1 VAIALYAT
9 AWCNI
14 FLSRGEGM
22 AKKIVIIGGVSIGP
36 KAAARARRRDP
47 GAEITILEK
56 GEALS
61 YAGCGTPYYIAG
73 KIHDYKEL
81 MMTPAGIV
89 RDTAFFK
96 NVKAIRV
103 CNKTMAERIDR
114 AGKVVQA
121 VNVDTGERFE
131 FPYDQLVVATGSM
144 PVRPPLP
151 GIDLQGVH
159 VLSNLEEAVAIRK
172 EMESG
177 KRRVVIVGAGLIGM
191 EVAEAFAER
200 GAEITMVE
208 LKDQVL
214 PALLDKE
221 MAILVEKH
229 LAAKKVAVRTGVTVQ
244 GFTGDGQGRVA
255 QVATNH
261 GDLPADL
268 VLIAVGVKPNT
279 RLAREAGLA
288 IGPLGGIVVDERLR
302 TSDPDIFAGGDCVE
316 NQHLLTGEP
325 IYVPIGSTANKHGR
339 VIGDNLTG
347 GSTRYPG
354 ILGSTILKI
363 FDYNVGATGLT
374 ERAARER
381 GFDAVTTL
389 TPGPDKAHYYPGAK
403 LLVLKGVADRKT
415 GTLLGVQA
423 AGPGE
428 ASKRIDV
435 AAMAISQRMT
445 LGEIAL
451 ADVCYAPPYAGA
463 MDNLVHLATALE
475 NQVTGLAVS
484 RSPLQVK
491 RMIDDGEDFL
501 LLDVRTPAEHMDVR
515 IADPRHHFIPL
526 GKLRERLG
534 ELPRDKEVIA
544 YCKTSLRG
552 YEAMRILKGA
562 GFEKASYLGGGVA
575 AWPFALVKG

>member
-1 VAIALYAT
+1 MG
-9 AWCNI
+9 
-14 FLSRGEGM
+14 R
-22 AKKIVIIGGVSIGP
+22 KIVIIGGVSIGP

-47 GAEITILEK
+47 EAEITILEK

-73 KIHDYKEL
+73 KIGDHRDL

-89 RDTAFFK
+89 RDTAFFR

-103 CNKTMAERIDR
+103 CNRTMAERIDR
-114 AGKVVQA
+114 GAKVVHA
-121 VNVDTGERFE
+121 VNVDTGEGQE
-131 FPYDQLVVATGSM
+131 FRYDQLVIATGSL
-144 PVRPPLP
+144 PVRPSLP
-151 GIDLQGVH
+151 GVEMQGVH
-159 VLSNLEEAVAIRK
+159 VLGNLDEAVAIRK
-172 EMESG
+172 ELETG

-191 EVAEAFAER
+191 ETAEAFAER

-208 LKDQVL
+208 LKDHVL

-229 LAAKKVAVRTGVTVQ
+229 LAAKKVTVKTGVTVEA
-244 GFTGDGQGRVA
+244 FSGDDQGRVSR
-255 QVATNH
+255 VVTNH
-261 GDLPADL
+261 GILPADL
-268 VLIAVGVKPNT
+268 VLVAVGVRPNVT
-279 RLAREAGLA
+279 LARKSGLS
-288 IGPLGGIVVDERLR
+288 IGTRGGIVVDEFLR

-316 NQHLLTGEP
+316 NRNLLTGKP
-325 IYVPIGSTANKHGR
+325 IYVPMGSTANKHGR

-363 FDYNVGATGLT
+363 FDYNVGATGLS
-374 ERAARER
+374 ERAAREQ
-381 GFDAVTTL
+381 GFDVVATM

-423 AGPGE
+423 VGPGE

-435 AAMAISQRMT
+435 AAIAISRRMS

-451 ADVCYAPPYAGA
+451 ADVCYAPPFAGA

-491 RMIDDGEDFL
+491 RMIDEGEDFV
-501 LLDVRTPAEHMDVR
+501 LLDVRTPAEHKDVR

-526 GKLRERLG
+526 GKLRGHLG
-534 ELPRDKEVIA
+534 ELPKNKEVIA

-562 GFEKASYLGGGVA
+562 GFDNASYLDGGVA
-575 AWPFALVKG
+575 AWPYALEKG

>member
-1 VAIALYAT
+1 V
-9 AWCNI
+9 
-14 FLSRGEGM
+14 

-47 GAEITILEK
+47 AAEITILEK

-61 YAGCGTPYYIAG
+61 YAGCGTPYYIGG
-73 KIHDYKEL
+73 KIADYKEL

-89 RDTAFFK
+89 RDTAFFR
-96 NVKAIRV
+96 NVKAVRV
-103 CNKTMAERIDR
+103 CNRTMAERIDR
-114 AGKVVQA
+114 RGKVVRT
-121 VNVDTGERFE
+121 VNVDTGERLE
-131 FPYDQLVVATGSM
+131 FPYDRLVIATGSM
-144 PVRPPLP
+144 PVRPPIP

-159 VLSNLEEAVAIRK
+159 VLSNLEEAIAIRK
-172 EMESG
+172 EMEGG

-208 LKDQVL
+208 QKDQVL
-214 PALLDKE
+214 PALLDRE

-229 LAAKKVAVRTGVTVQ
+229 LVAKKVTVKTDVAVQ
-244 GFTGDGQGRVA
+244 GLSGDDQGRVA
-255 QVATNH
+255 KVITNH

-268 VLIAVGVKPNT
+268 VLVAVGVRPNA
-279 RLAREAGLA
+279 RLAAEAGLST
-288 IGPLGGIVVDERLR
+288 GPRGGIVVDEFLR

-316 NQHLLTGEP
+316 NRHILTGEP
-325 IYVPIGSTANKHGR
+325 VYVPMGSTANKHGR

-363 FDYNVGATGLT
+363 FDFNVGATGLT

-381 GFDAVTTL
+381 GYDVATTI
-389 TPGPDKAHYYPGAK
+389 TPNPDRAHYYPGAK

-415 GTLLGVQA
+415 GTMLGIQA

-428 ASKRIDV
+428 AAKRIDT
-435 AAMAISQRMT
+435 AAIAISQRMT

-475 NQVTGLAVS
+475 NQVNGLAVS
-484 RSPLQVK
+484 RSPLELR
-491 RMIDDGEDFL
+491 RMIDAGEEFV
-501 LLDVRTPAEHMDVR
+501 LLDVRTPAEHMGAR
-515 IADPRHHFIPL
+515 ITDPRHRFIPL
-526 GKLRERLG
+526 GKLRERAA
-534 ELPRDKEVIA
+534 ELPKDKEIVA

-552 YEAMRILKGA
+552 YEAMRILRGA
-562 GFEKASYLGGGVA
+562 GFEKASYLDGGIAV
-575 AWPFALVKG
+575 WPFPLEKG

>member
-1 VAIALYAT
+1 MGK
-9 AWCNI
+9 
-14 FLSRGEGM
+14 R
-22 AKKIVIIGGVSIGP
+22 IVIIGGVSVGP

-47 GAEITILEK
+47 DAEITILEK

-73 KIHDYKEL
+73 KISDYKEL
-81 MMTPAGIV
+81 MKTPAGIV
-89 RDTAFFK
+89 RDAAFFR
-96 NVKAIRV
+96 NVKAVRV

-114 AGKVVQA
+114 PAKRVQA
-121 VNVDTGERFE
+121 VNVDTGEHLE
-131 FPYDQLVVATGSM
+131 FPYDQLVLATGSM

-151 GIDLQGVH
+151 GIDLSGVH
-159 VLSNLEEAVAIRK
+159 VLSNLEEAIAIRK
-172 EMESG
+172 ELEAG

-191 EVAEAFAER
+191 EVAEAFADQ
-200 GAEITMVE
+200 GADITMVE
-208 LKDQVL
+208 WKEQVL
-214 PALLDKE
+214 PSLLDKE

-229 LAAKKVAVRTGVTVQ
+229 LAAKKVTVKTNVAVQ
-244 GFTGDGQGRVA
+244 GLAGDDQGRVA
-255 QVATNH
+255 QVVTNH

-268 VLIAVGVKPNT
+268 VLVAVGVLANVA
-279 RLAREAGLA
+279 LARDAGLS
-288 IGPLGGIVVDERLR
+288 IGPRGGIVVDEFLR

-316 NQHLLTGEP
+316 NRHLLTGEP
-325 IYVPIGSTANKHGR
+325 VYVPMGSTANKHGR

-363 FDYNVGATGLT
+363 FDFNVGATGLT
-374 ERAARER
+374 ERAARAR
-381 GFDAVTTL
+381 GYDVATTI
-389 TPGPDKAHYYPGAK
+389 TPNPDRAHYYPGAK
-403 LLVLKGVADRKT
+403 LLVLKGVADRRT

-428 ASKRIDV
+428 ASKRIDI
-435 AAMAISQRMT
+435 AAIAITQRMP

-451 ADVCYAPPYAGA
+451 ADVCYAPPYSGA

-484 RSPLQVK
+484 RSPLEVK
-491 RMIDDGEDFL
+491 RMIDAGEDFI
-501 LLDVRTPAEHMDVR
+501 LLDVRTPAEHTDAR

-526 GKLRERLG
+526 GKLRERAG
-534 ELPRDKEVIA
+534 ELPKTKEIVA

-562 GFEKASYLGGGVA
+562 GFDKASYLDGGIAV
-575 AWPFALVKG
+575 WPFALEKG

>member
-1 VAIALYAT
+1 MG
-9 AWCNI
+9 
-14 FLSRGEGM
+14 R
-22 AKKIVIIGGVSIGP
+22 KIVIIGGVSIGP

-47 GAEITILEK
+47 EAEITILEK

-73 KIHDYKEL
+73 KIGDHRDL

-89 RDTAFFK
+89 RDTAFFR

-103 CNKTMAERIDR
+103 CNRTMAERIDR
-114 AGKVVQA
+114 GAKVVHA
-121 VNVDTGERFE
+121 VNVDTGEGQE
-131 FPYDQLVVATGSM
+131 FRYDQLVIATGSL
-144 PVRPPLP
+144 PVRPSLP
-151 GIDLQGVH
+151 GVEMQGVH
-159 VLSNLEEAVAIRK
+159 VLGNLDEAVAIRK
-172 EMESG
+172 ELETG

-191 EVAEAFAER
+191 ETAEAFAER

-208 LKDQVL
+208 LKDHVL

-229 LAAKKVAVRTGVTVQ
+229 LAAKKVTVKTGVTVEA
-244 GFTGDGQGRVA
+244 FSGDDQGRVSR
-255 QVATNH
+255 VVTNH
-261 GDLPADL
+261 GILPADL
-268 VLIAVGVKPNT
+268 VLVAVGVRPNVT
-279 RLAREAGLA
+279 LARKSGLS
-288 IGPLGGIVVDERLR
+288 IGTRGGIVVDEFLR

-316 NQHLLTGEP
+316 NRNLLTGKP
-325 IYVPIGSTANKHGR
+325 IYVPMGSTANKHGR

-363 FDYNVGATGLT
+363 FDYNVGATGLS
-374 ERAARER
+374 ERAAREQ
-381 GFDAVTTL
+381 GFDVVATM

-423 AGPGE
+423 VGPGE

-435 AAMAISQRMT
+435 AAIAISRRMS

-451 ADVCYAPPYAGA
+451 ADVCYAPPFAGA

-491 RMIDDGEDFL
+491 RMIDEGEDFV
-501 LLDVRTPAEHMDVR
+501 LLDVRTPAEHKDVR

-526 GKLRERLG
+526 GKLRGHLG
-534 ELPRDKEVIA
+534 ELPKNKEVIA

-562 GFEKASYLGGGVA
+562 GFDNASYLDGGVA
-575 AWPFALVKG
+575 AWPYALEIG

>member
-1 VAIALYAT
+1 M
-9 AWCNI
+9 
-14 FLSRGEGM
+14 R
-22 AKKIVIIGGVSIGP
+22 KKIVIVGGVSIGP

-47 GAEITILEK
+47 DAEITILEK

-73 KIHDYKEL
+73 KIADYRNL

-89 RDTAFFK
+89 RDAAFFR

-114 AGKVVQA
+114 REKVVDA
-121 VNVDTGERFE
+121 VNLDTGERLG
-131 FPYDQLVVATGSM
+131 FPYDQLVIATGSL
-144 PVRPPLP
+144 PVRPSLP
-151 GIDLQGVH
+151 GIELQGVH
-159 VLSNLEEAVAIRK
+159 VLSNLDEAIAIRK
-172 EMESG
+172 ELESG

-208 LKDQVL
+208 VKDQVL
-214 PALLDKE
+214 PSLLDKE
-221 MAILVEKH
+221 MAFLVEKH
-229 LAAKKVAVRTGVTVQ
+229 LAAKNVAVRTGIAVQ
-244 GFTGDGQGRVA
+244 GLSGDDQGRVA
-255 QVATNH
+255 RVVTGH
-261 GDLPADL
+261 GDFPADL
-268 VLIAVGVKPNT
+268 VLVAVGVRPNAK
-279 RLAREAGLA
+279 LAVEAGLPV
-288 IGPLGGIVVDERLR
+288 GPHGGIVVDEYLR
-302 TSDPDIFAGGDCVE
+302 TSDRDIFAGGDCVE
-316 NQHLLTGEP
+316 NRHLLTGEP
-325 IYVPIGSTANKHGR
+325 VYVPMGSTANKQGR

-363 FDYNVGATGLT
+363 FDFNVGATGLT

-381 GFDAVTTL
+381 GYDIATTI
-389 TPGPDKAHYYPGAK
+389 TPNPDRAHYYPGAK

-415 GTLLGVQA
+415 GTLLGIQA

-428 ASKRIDV
+428 ASKRIDT
-435 AAMAISQRMT
+435 AALAISQRMT

-451 ADVCYAPPYAGA
+451 ADICYAPPYAGA

-475 NQVTGLAVS
+475 NQVAGLAVS
-484 RSPLQVK
+484 HSPLEVK
-491 RMIDDGEDFL
+491 RMIDEGEDFV
-501 LLDVRTPAEHMDVR
+501 LLDVRTPAENKDAR
-515 IADPRHHFIPL
+515 IADPRHRFIPL
-526 GKLRERLG
+526 GKLRERAG
-534 ELPRDKEVIA
+534 ELPRDKEIVA

-562 GFEKASYLGGGVA
+562 GFPKASYLDGGIA
-575 AWPFALVKG
+575 AWQFALEKG